1 MKELIILY
9 KYAGILGLKN
19 LLAGYL
25 FAGGKFL
32 DSTHLDFIIPVPA
45 DKSRSRE
52 FDPIREMTRVYSRKR
67 GVEFHEGNLVKV
79 KTTEPQAGLGRT
91 KRMKNLNG
99 AFALK
104 KPQKLKGKNVLLIDD
119 VYTTGTTIK
128 KCSEILIRANAR
140 VFALTLARSL
150 R

>member
-1 MKELIILY
+1 
-9 KYAGILGLKN
+9 
-19 LLAGYL
+19 
-25 FAGGKFL
+25 
-32 DSTHLDFIIPVPA
+32 
-45 DKSRSRE
+45 
-52 FDPIREMTRVYSRKR
+52 
-67 GVEFHEGNLVKV
+67 
-79 KTTEPQAGLGRT
+79 
-91 KRMKNLNG
+91 MKNLNG

-128 KCSEILIRANAR
+128 KCSEVLMRANAN